1 MHNALNFE
9 GHLTTRWFESKR
21 QFRSLFWEDLQ
32 MKSRNTTKFTI
43 EQMIQAE
50 FNFMI
55 GAEPYQR
62 ISGRKTKRN
71 GSYTRSLETVVGR
84 IDEIR
89 IPRARNLDIRFS
101 LFDRWQQ
108 VEDGVIEAMLQA
120 YLLGRSGACAQKIIQ
135 AFGHSRFSKSFLQ
148 RLTRRVEKDLQDW
161 LNRPI
166 TQSWPYLFIDGMVVS
181 VREVELQHWC
191 VLWAL
196 GMDENH
202 NTEILGFV
210 VLKSESQEGCERLL
224 SDLKRRGLQT
234 PQLII
239 SDDSKAIE
247 NAAAMIFPHTPQQG
261 CMFHKVKAAG
271 RYIKNS
277 RNKKSFSRD
286 AADVYMTATG
296 QRSLLRNLTTFKDKW
311 RAKEPLA
318 VRSFATGFERT
329 MTYLRFPKD
338 HWRWLYTN
346 NSMESLIDKV
356 RDWTNRFGYFQG
368 RGNLYIALFTF
379 VQYKQKQLVPIED
392 QSAEL
397 PKDTILVA

>member
-1 MHNALNFE
+1 
-9 GHLTTRWFESKR
+9 
-21 QFRSLFWEDLQ
+21 
-32 MKSRNTTKFTI
+32 MKLRNETKF
-43 EQMIQAE
+43 MIQQMLQTE
-50 FNFMI
+50 FNFLI

-62 ISGRKTKRN
+62 APGRKTKRN

-84 IDEIR
+84 IEEIR
-89 IPRARNLDIRFS
+89 IPRARSLDIRFS

-108 VEDGVIEAMLQA
+108 VEDGVIEAMLQT
-120 YLLGRSGACAQKIIQ
+120 YLLGRSGTCAQEILQ
-135 AFGHSRFSKSFLQ
+135 AFGHSRFSKPFLQ
-148 RLTRRVEKDLQDW
+148 RLTHRVEKNLQTW
-161 LNRPI
+161 LDRPI
-166 TQSWPYLFIDGMVVS
+166 TKPWPYLFIDGMVVN
-181 VREVELQHWC
+181 VREVELQQWC

-224 SDLKRRGLQT
+224 RDLKRRNLQT
-234 PQLII
+234 PKLIV

-247 NAAAMIFPHTPQQG
+247 NAAAMLFPHTPQQG

-271 RYIKNS
+271 RHIKNS
-277 RNKKSFSRD
+277 KNKKLFLRD
-286 AADVYMTATG
+286 ASDVYMTATG
-296 QRSLLRNLTTFKDKW
+296 QRSLLYNLEAFKNKW
-311 RAKEPLA
+311 RTKEPLA
-318 VRSFATGFERT
+318 VRSFVTGFERT
-329 MTYLRFPKD
+329 MTYLHFPKD

-346 NSMESLIDKV
+346 NSMESLIDKI

-379 VQYKQKQLVPIED
+379 IQHKQKQLVSIED
-392 QSAEL
+392 QSADL

>member
-1 MHNALNFE
+1 MHNTLNFD

-21 QFRSLFWEDLQ
+21 QFRALFWEDVQ
-32 MKSRNTTKFTI
+32 TKVRNETKL
-43 EQMIQAE
+43 MIQEMIQTE
-50 FNFMI
+50 FNFLI

-62 ISGRKTKRN
+62 SAGRKTKRN
-71 GSYTRSLETVVGR
+71 GSYTRSLETAVGR
-84 IDEIR
+84 IEDLK

-108 VEDGVIEAMLQA
+108 VEDGVIESMLQS
-120 YLLGRSGACAQKIIQ
+120 YLLGRSGACAQKIVQ
-135 AFGHSRFSKSFLQ
+135 AFGHSSFSKSFLQ
-148 RLTRRVEKDLQDW
+148 QLTHRFENDLQAW

-166 TQSWPYLFIDGMVVS
+166 TKPWPYLFIDGMVVK
-181 VREVELQHWC
+181 VREAELQPWC

-210 VLKSESQEGCERLL
+210 VLKTESQEGCERLL
-224 SDLKRRGLQT
+224 NDAKRRGLL
-234 PQLII
+234 PPKLII

-247 NAAAMIFPHTPQQG
+247 NGAAMVFPHTPQQG
-261 CMFHKVKAAG
+261 CMFHKVKATG
-271 RYIKNS
+271 RYIQNTKN
-277 RNKKSFSRD
+277 RRAFLRE
-286 AADVYMTATG
+286 AADIYLKATG
-296 QRSLLRNLTTFKDKW
+296 QQSLLGNLRDFKNKW
-311 RAKEPLA
+311 RHKEPRA
-318 VRSFATGFERT
+318 VRSLTEGFERT
-329 MTYLRFPKD
+329 MTYLRFPKE

-379 VQYKQKQLVPIED
+379 IQHKQKQLVPIEH
-392 QSAEL
+392 QSVEL
-397 PKDTILVA
+397 PKDTISIA

>member
-1 MHNALNFE
+1 MHNTLNFE

-32 MKSRNTTKFTI
+32 MKLRNETKFMI
-43 EQMIQAE
+43 QQMIQTE
-50 FNFMI
+50 FNFLI

-62 ISGRKTKRN
+62 APGRKTKRN

-84 IDEIR
+84 IEEIR

-108 VEDGVIEAMLQA
+108 VEDGVLEAMLQT
-120 YLLGRSGACAQKIIQ
+120 YLLGRSGACAQEIIQ
-135 AFGHSRFSKSFLQ
+135 AFGHSRFSKTFLQ
-148 RLTRRVEKDLQDW
+148 KLTHRVEKDLQDW
-161 LNRPI
+161 LDRPI
-166 TQSWPYLFIDGMVVS
+166 AKYWPYVFIDGMVVG
-181 VREVELQHWC
+181 VREAELEQWC
-191 VLWAL
+191 VLWAF

-224 SDLKRRGLQT
+224 NDLKRRNLRT
-234 PQLII
+234 PKLII

-271 RYIKNS
+271 RHIKNS
-277 RNKKSFSRD
+277 KNKKCFLRD
-286 AADVYMTATG
+286 ASDVYMNATG
-296 QRSLLRNLTTFKDKW
+296 QRSLLQNLEAFKSKW
-311 RAKEPLA
+311 RHKESLA
-318 VRSFATGFERT
+318 VRSFVTGFERT

-338 HWRWLYTN
+338 HWRWIYTN

-356 RDWTNRFGYFQG
+356 RDWTNRYGYFQG

-379 VQYKQKQLVPIED
+379 IQHKQKQLVSIED
-392 QSAEL
+392 QSVEL
-397 PKDTILVA
+397 PKDTISIA

>member
-1 MHNALNFE
+1 MHSTLNFE

-32 MKSRNTTKFTI
+32 MKSRNATKFMI

-50 FNFMI
+50 FNFTI

-62 ISGRKTKRN
+62 AAARKAKRN

-84 IDEIR
+84 IEEIR

-108 VEDGVIEAMLQA
+108 VEDGVIEAMLQT

-148 RLTRRVEKDLQDW
+148 RLTRRTEKDLQDW

-166 TQSWPYLFIDGMVVS
+166 TKHWPYVFIDGMVVG
-181 VREVELQHWC
+181 VREAELQNWC

-224 SDLKRRGLQT
+224 NDLKRRNLQT
-234 PQLII
+234 PKLII

-247 NAAAMIFPHTPQQG
+247 NAVAMIFPHTPQQG

-277 RNKKSFSRD
+277 KNKKPFSRD
-286 AADVYMTATG
+286 ASDVYMTATG
-296 QRSLLRNLTTFKDKW
+296 QRSLLRNLATFKDKW
-311 RAKEPLA
+311 RTKEPLA

-329 MTYLRFPKD
+329 MTYLRFPED

-379 VQYKQKQLVPIED
+379 VQHKQKQLVPTED
-392 QSAEL
+392 QYANL
-397 PKDTILVA
+397 PKNTILVA

>member
-1 MHNALNFE
+1 MQTLNFE

-32 MKSRNTTKFTI
+32 MKLRNETKFMI
-43 EQMIQAE
+43 QQMIQTE
-50 FNFMI
+50 FNFLI
-55 GAEPYQR
+55 GAEHYQR
-62 ISGRKTKRN
+62 SPGRKTKRN

-84 IDEIR
+84 IENIQ

-108 VEDGVIEAMLQA
+108 VEDGVIEAMLQT
-120 YLLGRSGACAQKIIQ
+120 YLLGRSGACAQEIIQ

-148 RLTRRVEKDLQDW
+148 KLTHRVENDLQAW

-166 TQSWPYLFIDGMVVS
+166 IKAWPYLFIDGMIVN
-181 VREVELQHWC
+181 VREAELQQWC

-202 NTEILGFV
+202 HTEILGFV

-224 SDLKRRGLQT
+224 NDLKLRNLQT
-234 PQLII
+234 PKLII

-247 NAAAMIFPHTPQQG
+247 NAVAMIFPHTPQQG

-271 RYIKNS
+271 RHIKNS
-277 RNKKSFSRD
+277 KNKKPFLRN
-286 AADVYMTATG
+286 AADVYMTATS
-296 QRSLLRNLTTFKDKW
+296 QRSLLHNLEVFKNKW
-311 RAKEPLA
+311 RHKEPLA
-318 VRSFATGFERT
+318 VRSFAAGFERT

-338 HWRWLYTN
+338 HWRWIYTN

-379 VQYKQKQLVPIED
+379 IQQKQLVPIED
-392 QSAEL
+392 QSVDL
-397 PKDTILVA
+397 PKDTIYVA

>member
-1 MHNALNFE
+1 MQTLNFE

-32 MKSRNTTKFTI
+32 MKLRNETKFMI
-43 EQMIQAE
+43 QQMIQTE
-50 FNFMI
+50 FNFLI

-62 ISGRKTKRN
+62 APGRKTKRN

-108 VEDGVIEAMLQA
+108 VEDGVIEAMLQT
-120 YLLGRSGACAQKIIQ
+120 YLLGRSGTCAQEIIQ
-135 AFGHSRFSKSFLQ
+135 AFGHSRFSKPFLQ
-148 RLTRRVEKDLQDW
+148 RLTHRVEKDLHTW
-161 LNRPI
+161 LDRPI
-166 TQSWPYLFIDGMVVS
+166 TKPWPYLFIDGMVVN
-181 VREVELQHWC
+181 VREVELQQWC

-224 SDLKRRGLQT
+224 SDLKRRNLQT
-234 PQLII
+234 PKLII

-271 RYIKNS
+271 RHIKNS
-277 RNKKSFSRD
+277 KNKKLFLRD

-296 QRSLLRNLTTFKDKW
+296 RRSLLHNLETFKDKW
-311 RAKEPLA
+311 RTKESLA
-318 VRSFATGFERT
+318 VRSFVAGFERT
-329 MTYLRFPKD
+329 MTYLSFPKD

-346 NSMESLIDKV
+346 NSMESLIDKI

-379 VQYKQKQLVPIED
+379 IQHKQKQLVPTED
-392 QSAEL
+392 QFVEL

>member
-1 MHNALNFE
+1 MQTLNFE

-21 QFRSLFWEDLQ
+21 QFRSLFWEDIQ
-32 MKSRNTTKFTI
+32 MKLRNETKFMI
-43 EQMIQAE
+43 QQMIQNE
-50 FNFMI
+50 FNFLI

-62 ISGRKTKRN
+62 SPGRKTKRN

-84 IDEIR
+84 IEEIR
-89 IPRARNLDIRFS
+89 IPRARDLDIRFS

-108 VEDGVIEAMLQA
+108 VEDGVLEAMLQT
-120 YLLGRSGACAQKIIQ
+120 YLLGRSGTCAQEIIQ
-135 AFGHSRFSKSFLQ
+135 AFGHSRFSKSFL
-148 RLTRRVEKDLQDW
+148 RKLTHRVEKDLQTW
-161 LNRPI
+161 LTRPI
-166 TQSWPYLFIDGMVVS
+166 TKPWPYLFIDGMVVN
-181 VREVELQHWC
+181 VREAELQPWC

-196 GMDENH
+196 GMDEDH
-202 NTEILGFV
+202 HTEILGFV

-224 SDLKRRGLQT
+224 NDLKRRNLQT
-234 PQLII
+234 PRLII

-261 CMFHKVKAAG
+261 CMFHKIKAAG

-277 RNKKSFSRD
+277 KNKEPFLRD

-296 QRSLLRNLTTFKDKW
+296 QRSLLHNLAAFRNKW
-311 RAKEPLA
+311 HTKEPLA
-318 VRSFATGFERT
+318 VRSFGAGFERT
-329 MTYLRFPKD
+329 MTYLRFPKE
-338 HWRWLYTN
+338 HWRWIYTN
-346 NSMESLIDKV
+346 NSMESLIDKI

-379 VQYKQKQLVPIED
+379 IQHKQKQLGPIED

-397 PKDTILVA
+397 SKDTIFVA

>member
-1 MHNALNFE
+1 MHNTLNFE

-32 MKSRNTTKFTI
+32 MKLRNETKFMI
-43 EQMIQAE
+43 QQMIQTE
-50 FNFMI
+50 FNFLI

-62 ISGRKTKRN
+62 APGRKTKRN

-84 IDEIR
+84 IEEIR

-108 VEDGVIEAMLQA
+108 VEDGVIEAMLQT
-120 YLLGRSGACAQKIIQ
+120 YLLGRSGACAQEIIQ
-135 AFGHSRFSKSFLQ
+135 AFGHSRFSKPFLQ
-148 RLTRRVEKDLQDW
+148 RLTHRVEKDLQTW

-166 TQSWPYLFIDGMVVS
+166 TKPWPYLFIDGMVVN
-181 VREVELQHWC
+181 VREVENQQWC

-224 SDLKRRGLQT
+224 SDLKRRDLQT
-234 PQLII
+234 PKLII

-271 RYIKNS
+271 RYIKNLK
-277 RNKKSFSRD
+277 NKAPLLRD

-296 QRSLLRNLTTFKDKW
+296 QRSLLNNLETFRNKW
-311 RAKEPLA
+311 RHKEPLA
-318 VRSFATGFERT
+318 VRSFVAGFERT
-329 MTYLRFPKD
+329 MTYLRFPKE

-346 NSMESLIDKV
+346 NSMESLIDKI
-356 RDWTNRFGYFQG
+356 RDWTNRYGYFQG

-379 VQYKQKQLVPIED
+379 IQHKQKQLDPIGN
-392 QSAEL
+392 QSTDL

>member
-1 MHNALNFE
+1 MQTLNFE

-32 MKSRNTTKFTI
+32 MKLRNETKF
-43 EQMIQAE
+43 MIQQMLQTE
-50 FNFMI
+50 FNFLI

-62 ISGRKTKRN
+62 APGRKTKRN

-84 IDEIR
+84 IEEIR
-89 IPRARNLDIRFS
+89 IPRARSLDIRFS

-108 VEDGVIEAMLQA
+108 VEDGVIEAMLQT
-120 YLLGRSGACAQKIIQ
+120 YLLGRSGTCAQEILQ
-135 AFGHSRFSKSFLQ
+135 AFGHSRFSKPFLQ
-148 RLTRRVEKDLQDW
+148 RLTHRVEKNLQTW
-161 LNRPI
+161 LDRPI
-166 TQSWPYLFIDGMVVS
+166 TKPWPYLFIDGMVVN
-181 VREVELQHWC
+181 VREVELQQWC

-224 SDLKRRGLQT
+224 RDLKRRNLQT
-234 PQLII
+234 PKLIV

-247 NAAAMIFPHTPQQG
+247 NAAAMLFPHTPQQG

-271 RYIKNS
+271 RHIKNS
-277 RNKKSFSRD
+277 KNKKLFLRD
-286 AADVYMTATG
+286 ASDVYMTATG
-296 QRSLLRNLTTFKDKW
+296 QRSLLYNLEAFKNKW
-311 RAKEPLA
+311 RTKEPLA
-318 VRSFATGFERT
+318 VRSFVTGFERT
-329 MTYLRFPKD
+329 MTYLHFPKD

-346 NSMESLIDKV
+346 NSMESLIDKI

-379 VQYKQKQLVPIED
+379 IQHKQKQLVSIED
-392 QSAEL
+392 QSADL

>member
-1 MHNALNFE
+1 MHNTLNFE
-9 GHLTTRWFESKR
+9 GNLTTRWFESKR

-32 MKSRNTTKFTI
+32 MKLRNETKFTI
-43 EQMIQAE
+43 QQMIQAE
-50 FNFMI
+50 FNFLI

-62 ISGRKTKRN
+62 APGRKTKRN

-84 IDEIR
+84 IEEIR

-108 VEDGVIEAMLQA
+108 VEDGVLEAMLQT
-120 YLLGRSGACAQKIIQ
+120 YLLGRSGACAQEIIQ
-135 AFGHSRFSKSFLQ
+135 SFGHSRFSKTFLQ
-148 RLTRRVEKDLQDW
+148 KLTHRVEKDLQDW

-166 TQSWPYLFIDGMVVS
+166 TKHWPYVFIDGMIVG
-181 VREVELQHWC
+181 VREAELQQWC
-191 VLWAL
+191 VLWAF
-196 GMDENH
+196 GMDEHH

-224 SDLKRRGLQT
+224 NDLKRRNLQT
-234 PQLII
+234 PKLII

-271 RYIKNS
+271 RHIKNS
-277 RNKKSFSRD
+277 KNKKRFLRD
-286 AADVYMTATG
+286 ASDVYMNAAG
-296 QRSLLRNLTTFKDKW
+296 QRSLLQNLEAFKSKW
-311 RAKEPLA
+311 RRKEPLA
-318 VRSFATGFERT
+318 VRSFVTGFERT

-338 HWRWLYTN
+338 HWRWIYTN

-356 RDWTNRFGYFQG
+356 RDWTNRYGYFQG

-379 VQYKQKQLVPIED
+379 IQHKQKQLVPIED
-392 QSAEL
+392 QSANL
-397 PKDTILVA
+397 PKDTILIA

>member
-1 MHNALNFE
+1 MHNTLNFE

-21 QFRSLFWEDLQ
+21 QFRALFWEDLQ
-32 MKSRNTTKFTI
+32 MKLRNETKVI
-43 EQMIQAE
+43 IQQMIQTE
-50 FNFMI
+50 FNFLI

-62 ISGRKTKRN
+62 APGRKTKRN

-84 IDEIR
+84 IEDIR

-108 VEDGVIEAMLQA
+108 VEDGVLEAMLQT
-120 YLLGRSGACAQKIIQ
+120 YLLGRSGACAQEIIQ
-135 AFGHSRFSKSFLQ
+135 SFGHSRFSKTFLQ
-148 RLTRRVEKDLQDW
+148 KLTHRVENDLQDW

-166 TQSWPYLFIDGMVVS
+166 SKRWPYVFIDGMVVG
-181 VREVELQHWC
+181 VREAELQQWC
-191 VLWAL
+191 VLWAF
-196 GMDENH
+196 GMDEHH

-210 VLKSESQEGCERLL
+210 ILKSESQEGCERLL
-224 SDLKRRGLQT
+224 NDLKRRGLQT
-234 PQLII
+234 PKLII

-271 RYIKNS
+271 QHIKNS
-277 RNKKSFSRD
+277 KNKKRFLRD
-286 AADVYMTATG
+286 ASDVYMTATG
-296 QRSLLRNLTTFKDKW
+296 QRSLLQNLAAFKNKW
-311 RAKEPLA
+311 RRSEPRA
-318 VRSFATGFERT
+318 VRSFVTGFERT

-338 HWRWLYTN
+338 HWRWIYTN

-356 RDWTNRFGYFQG
+356 RDWTHRYGYFQG

-379 VQYKQKQLVPIED
+379 IQHKQKPLAPIED

-397 PKDTILVA
+397 PKDTILIA